1 MPVTGKTVCGK
12 MRTKQGKAYA
22 GEKIAFVHNGFSHS
36 TVNKEPVMSASPS
49 ISRHQRRQNVLIRF
63 GLFLWFSNAI
73 LLPALAVIFA
83 LLHPLE
89 SHAQAA
95 AFVTPNEVGAG
106 SLLLQA
112 TQDGKYIEAPRLAT
126 DVDIDVSGPTAR
138 AVLTQA
144 FENTTDKWVEALYV
158 FPLPDDSAVYS
169 LKMMIGNRVVVAD
182 IKEKQAARAIY
193 EQARKQGKK
202 ATLVEQQRPNVF
214 TNAVANIGPHEKIV
228 VQIEYQ
234 QSVRLADGRFSLRVP
249 LVVAPRYTPQDAS
262 PITQNAELKAGWGH
276 TKDGAARN
284 TGNKPVSATLMAP
297 DSNRTNPVTLKVN
310 LNAGFPLDDVKSL
323 YHMVKIDKLSDT
335 ERRIVLD
342 GDATADR
349 DFVLEWSAVVSNMP
363 SVGLFREHVGKDDY
377 VLAYITP
384 PTVATPQKAGREV
397 VFVIDNSGSMGGTS
411 IEQARASLDYALS
424 RLEPEDRFNV
434 IRFDDT
440 MTKFFP
446 DSVPASAD
454 NIASARSFVTGL
466 QAAGG
471 TEMLPPLHAALD
483 DTHQANGLRQVVF
496 LTDGEVN
503 NEQQL
508 LDAIA
513 QSRGRSRIFMVGI
526 GSAPNTYLMSRAAE
540 LGRGSFTHI
549 GSVAEVNERMHALFD
564 KLENPAVTDIAAN
577 FSQKNVSLS
586 PNLLPDIYHGEP
598 LVLAARMDKAA
609 GALTVSGK
617 IGDRPWTISLPLDQA
632 SNAKGISKIWAR
644 RQIDDAEV
652 NLTLGKISQ
661 ADADKRILQLALD
674 HHLVTRLTSLVAVD
688 SKRLRPKGTPLTAA
702 DIPLQLPAGWDY
714 DTLLGLGN
722 AKADAGHHQA
732 TGQAQRAYEDAELE
746 PISAQPPASVPLPQ
760 TATPAT
766 LLILRGLLA
775 LLFGASLLACAS
787 RRSKA

>member
-1 MPVTGKTVCGK
+1 
-12 MRTKQGKAYA
+12 
-22 GEKIAFVHNGFSHS
+22 
-36 TVNKEPVMSASPS
+36 MSASPS
-49 ISRHQRRQNVLIRF
+49 LSRSRNRHAVLTSV
-63 GLFLWFSNAI
+63 GLLLWFSNAI
-73 LLPALAVIFA
+73 LLPVLAVIFA

-89 SHAQAA
+89 SHAQPA
-95 AFVTPNEVGAG
+95 AFVTPNEMGAG
-106 SLLLQA
+106 SLLLQT
-112 TQDGKYIEAPRLAT
+112 TQDGKYVEAPRLAT

-144 FENTTDKWVEALYV
+144 FENSTDKWVEALYV
-158 FPLPDDSAVYS
+158 FPLPEDSAVYS
-169 LKMMIGNRVVVAD
+169 LKMIVGNRVVVAD

-193 EQARKQGKK
+193 EKARREGKK
-202 ATLVEQQRPNVF
+202 ASLVEQQRPNVF

-234 QSVRLADGRFSLRVP
+234 QAIHLADGRFSLRVP
-249 LVVAPRYTPQDAS
+249 LVVAPRYTPQNAEA
-262 PITQNAELKAGWGH
+262 ITQQADLKAGWGQS
-276 TKDGAARN
+276 KQNPSRK
-284 TGNKPVSATLMAP
+284 TGDTPVSAPLMVP
-297 DSNRTNPVTLKVN
+297 DSTRTNAVTLKVN
-310 LNAGFPLDDVKSL
+310 LDAGFPLDDVKSL
-323 YHMVKIDKLSDT
+323 YHTIKIDRLNDSA
-335 ERRIVLD
+335 RRIVLD

-349 DFVLEWSAVVSNMP
+349 DFVLEWSAVASNIP
-363 SVGLFREHVGKDDY
+363 SVGLFREHVSKDDY
-377 VLAYITP
+377 VLAYVMP
-384 PTVATPQKAGREV
+384 PAVVTPQKAGREV

-424 RLEPEDRFNV
+424 RLEPNDRFNV

-446 DSVPASAD
+446 DSVMATAN
-454 NIASARSFVTGL
+454 NIASARRFVTGL
-466 QAAGG
+466 EAAGG

-483 DTHQANGLRQVVF
+483 DSHQANGLRQVVF

-549 GSVAEVNERMHALFD
+549 GSVAEVNERMRALFD
-564 KLENPAVTDIAAN
+564 KLENPAVTNVAAD
-577 FSQKNVSLS
+577 FSEKNVNIS

-598 LVLAARMDKAA
+598 LVLAARMGKAA
-609 GALTVSGK
+609 GTLTVSGMV
-617 IGDRPWTISLPLDQA
+617 GDRPWTISLPLDQA

-652 NLTLGKISQ
+652 NLTLGKITQ
-661 ADADKRILQLALD
+661 TEADKRILHLALE

-688 SKRLRPKGTPLTAA
+688 SRRLRPANVPLTAA

-714 DTLLGLGN
+714 DKLLGIDTTRE
-722 AKADAGHHQA
+722 AKADTRHHQA
-732 TGQAQRAYEDAELE
+732 SDTSQSVETATDAQE
-746 PISAQPPASVPLPQ
+746 ISASPSASPPLPQ

-766 LLILRGLLA
+766 LLILQGLLA
-775 LLFGASLLACAS
+775 LLFGTSLLVFVS

>member
-1 MPVTGKTVCGK
+1 
-12 MRTKQGKAYA
+12 
-22 GEKIAFVHNGFSHS
+22 
-36 TVNKEPVMSASPS
+36 MSASPS
-49 ISRHQRRQNVLIRF
+49 ISRYQKRQNILIRF

-89 SHAQAA
+89 SHAQPA
-95 AFVTPNEVGAG
+95 AFVTPNEMGAG
-106 SLLLQA
+106 SLLLQ
-112 TQDGKYIEAPRLAT
+112 TREEGKYIEAPRLAT

-158 FPLPDDSAVYS
+158 FPLPEDSAVYS
-169 LKMMIGNRVVVAD
+169 LKMIVGNRVVVAD

-202 ATLVEQQRPNVF
+202 AALVEQQRPNVF

-234 QSVRLADGRFSLRVP
+234 QAVRLADGRFSLRVP
-249 LVVAPRYTPQDAS
+249 LVVAPRYTPQDAV
-262 PITQNAELKAGWGH
+262 PITQQADLKAGWGQS
-276 TKDGAARN
+276 KQSPSRKASD
-284 TGNKPVSATLMAP
+284 KPISAPLMAP
-297 DSNRTNPVTLKVN
+297 GGDRTNPVTLKVN

-323 YHMVKIDKLSDT
+323 YHAVKIDKVSDT
-335 ERRIVLD
+335 ERRIALD

-349 DFVLEWSAVVSNMP
+349 DFVLEWNAVASNVP

-377 VLAYITP
+377 VLAYVTP
-384 PTVATPQKAGREV
+384 PAVATPQKAGREV
-397 VFVIDNSGSMGGTS
+397 VFVVDNSGSMGGTS

-424 RLEPEDRFNV
+424 RLEPNDRFNV

-446 DSVPASAD
+446 DSVMATTE
-454 NIASARSFVTGL
+454 NIASARGFVTSL

-483 DTHQANGLRQVVF
+483 DSHQANGLRQVIF

-549 GSVAEVNERMHALFD
+549 GSVAEVNERMRALFD
-564 KLENPAVTDIAAN
+564 KLENPAVTDVAAS
-577 FSQKNVSLS
+577 FSEKNVSLS
-586 PNLLPDIYHGEP
+586 PNQLPDIYHGEP
-598 LVLAARMDKAA
+598 LVLAARMGKAA
-609 GALTVSGK
+609 GTLTVSGMV
-617 IGDRPWTISLPLDQA
+617 GDQPWTISLPLDQA

-652 NLTLGKISQ
+652 NLTLGKITQ

-688 SKRLRPKGTPLTAA
+688 TRRLRPTNAPLTAA

-714 DTLLGLGN
+714 DKLLGIGTTRD
-722 AKADAGHHQA
+722 AKADAKHHQTA
-732 TGQAQRAYEDAELE
+732 DKSQGADSNAELA
-746 PISAQPPASVPLPQ
+746 PISAPAPASVPLPQ
-760 TATPAT
+760 TATPGE
-766 LLILRGLLA
+766 LMILQGLLA
-775 LLFGASLLACAS
+775 LLLGTSLLALAS

>member
-1 MPVTGKTVCGK
+1 
-12 MRTKQGKAYA
+12 
-22 GEKIAFVHNGFSHS
+22 
-36 TVNKEPVMSASPS
+36 MSASPS
-49 ISRHQRRQNVLIRF
+49 LSRNRNQHAVLTGA

-73 LLPALAVIFA
+73 LLPVLAVILA

-89 SHAQAA
+89 SQAQPA
-95 AFVTPNEVGAG
+95 AFVTPNDMGAG
-106 SLLLQA
+106 SLLLQTA
-112 TQDGKYIEAPRLAT
+112 QDGKYIEAPRLAT
-126 DVDIDVSGPTAR
+126 DVDIDVNGPTAR

-144 FENTTDKWVEALYV
+144 FENSTDKWVEALYV
-158 FPLPDDSAVYS
+158 FPLPEDSAVYS
-169 LKMMIGNRVVVAD
+169 LKMIVGNRVIVAD

-193 EQARKQGKK
+193 EKARREGKK
-202 ATLVEQQRPNVF
+202 ASLVEQQRPNVF

-234 QSVRLADGRFSLRVP
+234 QAVHLADGRFSLRVP
-249 LVVAPRYTPQDAS
+249 LVVAPRYTPQ
-262 PITQNAELKAGWGH
+262 NAEAIAQRADLKAGWGQ
-276 TKDGAARN
+276 TKQSSSRN
-284 TGNKPVSATLMAP
+284 GVSKPVSAPLLAP
-297 DSNRTNPVTLKVN
+297 ESDRANPVTLKVN

-323 YHMVKIDKLSDT
+323 YHTVEIDRVSDGA
-335 ERRIVLD
+335 RRIVLD

-349 DFVLEWSAVVSNMP
+349 DFVLEWSAVASSVP

-377 VLAYITP
+377 VLAYVTP
-384 PTVATPQKAGREV
+384 PAVATSQKAGREV

-424 RLEPEDRFNV
+424 RLKTNDRFNV

-446 DSVPASAD
+446 DSVMATAD
-454 NIASARSFVTGL
+454 NIASARRFVTGL
-466 QAAGG
+466 DAAGG
-471 TEMLPPLHAALD
+471 TEMLPPLQAALD
-483 DTHQANGLRQVVF
+483 DSHQASGLRQVVF

-549 GSVAEVNERMHALFD
+549 GSVAEVDERMRILFD
-564 KLENPAVTDIAAN
+564 KLENPAVTNVAAA
-577 FSQKNVSLS
+577 FSEKNVNLS
-586 PNLLPDIYHGEP
+586 PSLLPDIYHGEP
-598 LVLAARMDKAA
+598 LVLAARMGKAA
-609 GALTVSGK
+609 GSLTISGMV
-617 IGDRPWTISLPLDQA
+617 GDRPWTISLPLDQA

-652 NLTLGKISQ
+652 NLTLGKITQ
-661 ADADKRILQLALD
+661 TEADKRILQLALE

-688 SKRLRPKGTPLTAA
+688 SKRLRPANTPLTTA

-714 DTLLGLGN
+714 DKLLGIEAMRE
-722 AKADAGHHQA
+722 AKADARDHQ
-732 TGQAQRAYEDAELE
+732 TGDKSQSVNGDADVQE
-746 PISAQPPASVPLPQ
+746 ISAPPSASPPLPQ

-766 LLILRGLLA
+766 LLFLQGLLA
-775 LLFGASLLACAS
+775 LLFGTSLLIFIS

>member
-1 MPVTGKTVCGK
+1 
-12 MRTKQGKAYA
+12 
-22 GEKIAFVHNGFSHS
+22 
-36 TVNKEPVMSASPS
+36 MSASPNV
-49 ISRHQRRQNVLIRF
+49 SRYQKRQNFLIRF
-63 GLFLWFSNAI
+63 GLLLWFSNAI
-73 LLPALAVIFA
+73 LLPVLAVIFA

-89 SHAQAA
+89 SHAQPT
-95 AFVTPNEVGAG
+95 AFVTPNEMGTG
-106 SLLLQA
+106 SLLLQ
-112 TQDGKYIEAPRLAT
+112 TKEDGKYIEAPRLAT
-126 DVDIDVSGPTAR
+126 DVDLDVNGPTAR

-158 FPLPDDSAVYS
+158 FPLPEDSAVYS
-169 LKMMIGNRVVVAD
+169 LKMIVGNRVVVAD

-193 EQARKQGKK
+193 EKARREGKK
-202 ATLVEQQRPNVF
+202 ASLVEQQRPNVF

-249 LVVAPRYTPQDAS
+249 LVVAPRYSPQDAS
-262 PITQNAELKAGWGH
+262 PITQQADLKAGWGQS
-276 TKDGAARN
+276 KQSPSRN
-284 TGNKPVSATLMAP
+284 KGSEQPVSAPLMA
-297 DSNRTNPVTLKVN
+297 SGGGRTNPVTLKVN

-323 YHMVKIDKLSDT
+323 YHAVKIDKVSDT
-335 ERRIVLD
+335 ERRITLD

-349 DFVLEWSAVVSNMP
+349 DFVLEWSAVASNMP

-377 VLAYITP
+377 MLAYVMP
-384 PTVATPQKAGREV
+384 PAVATPQKAGREV
-397 VFVIDNSGSMGGTS
+397 VLVIDNSGSMGGTS

-424 RLEPEDRFNV
+424 RLESNDRFNV
-434 IRFDDT
+434 IRFDNT

-446 DSVPASAD
+446 DSVMATAE
-454 NIASARSFVTGL
+454 NTASARRFVTGL
-466 QAAGG
+466 EAAGG
-471 TEMLPPLHAALD
+471 TEMLPPLQAALD
-483 DTHQANGLRQVVF
+483 DSHQANGLRQVVF
-496 LTDGEVN
+496 LTDGEVS

-513 QSRGRSRIFMVGI
+513 KSRGRSRIFMVGI

-549 GSVAEVNERMHALFD
+549 GSVAEVNERMRALFD
-564 KLENPAVTDIAAN
+564 KLENPAVIDLAAA
-577 FSQKNVSLS
+577 FSEKNVSLS

-598 LVLAARMDKAA
+598 LVLAARMGKAA
-609 GALTVSGK
+609 GTLTVSGK

-644 RQIDDAEV
+644 RQIEDAEV

-688 SKRLRPKGTPLTAA
+688 TKRLRPTNAPLTQA

-714 DTLLGLGN
+714 NKLLGIGATRD
-722 AKADAGHHQA
+722 AKADSKHQQTA
-732 TGQAQRAYEDAELE
+732 DKLQGADGDSELE
-746 PISAQPPASVPLPQ
+746 PISAPAQASVPLPQ
-760 TATPAT
+760 TATPGM
-766 LLILRGLLA
+766 LLILQGLLT
-775 LLFGASLLACAS
+775 LLCGASLLAFAS
-787 RRSKA
+787 RRSRA

>member
-1 MPVTGKTVCGK
+1 
-12 MRTKQGKAYA
+12 
-22 GEKIAFVHNGFSHS
+22 
-36 TVNKEPVMSASPS
+36 MSASPS
-49 ISRHQRRQNVLIRF
+49 LSRNRNQHAVLTGA

-73 LLPALAVIFA
+73 LLPVLAVILA

-89 SHAQAA
+89 SQAQPA
-95 AFVTPNEVGAG
+95 AFVTPNDMGAG
-106 SLLLQA
+106 SLLLQTA
-112 TQDGKYIEAPRLAT
+112 QDGKYIEAPRLAT
-126 DVDIDVSGPTAR
+126 DVDIDVNGPTAR

-144 FENTTDKWVEALYV
+144 FENSTDKWVEALYV
-158 FPLPDDSAVYS
+158 FPLPEDSAVYS
-169 LKMMIGNRVVVAD
+169 LKMIVGNRVIVAD

-193 EQARKQGKK
+193 EKARREGKK
-202 ATLVEQQRPNVF
+202 ASLVEQQRPNVF

-234 QSVRLADGRFSLRVP
+234 QAVHLADGRFSLRVP
-249 LVVAPRYTPQDAS
+249 LVVAPRYTPQ
-262 PITQNAELKAGWGH
+262 NAEAIAQRADLKAGWGQ
-276 TKDGAARN
+276 TKQSSSRN
-284 TGNKPVSATLMAP
+284 GVSKPVSAPLLAP
-297 DSNRTNPVTLKVN
+297 ESDRANPVTLKVN

-323 YHMVKIDKLSDT
+323 YHTVEIDRVSDGA
-335 ERRIVLD
+335 RRIVLD

-349 DFVLEWSAVVSNMP
+349 DFVLEWSAVASSVP

-377 VLAYITP
+377 VLAYVTP
-384 PTVATPQKAGREV
+384 PAVATSQKAGREV

-424 RLEPEDRFNV
+424 RLKTNDRFNV

-446 DSVPASAD
+446 DSVMATAD
-454 NIASARSFVTGL
+454 NIASARRFVTGL
-466 QAAGG
+466 DASGG
-471 TEMLPPLHAALD
+471 TEMLPPLQAALD
-483 DTHQANGLRQVVF
+483 DSHQTPGLRQVVF

-549 GSVAEVNERMHALFD
+549 GSVAEVDERMRILFD
-564 KLENPAVTDIAAN
+564 KLENPAVTNVAAA
-577 FSQKNVSLS
+577 FSEKNVNLS
-586 PNLLPDIYHGEP
+586 PSLLPDIYHGEP
-598 LVLAARMDKAA
+598 LVLAARMGKAA
-609 GALTVSGK
+609 GSLTVSGMV
-617 IGDRPWTISLPLDQA
+617 GDRPWTISLPLDQA

-652 NLTLGKISQ
+652 NLTLGKITQ
-661 ADADKRILQLALD
+661 TEADKRILQLALE

-688 SKRLRPKGTPLTAA
+688 SKRLRPANTPLTTA

-714 DTLLGLGN
+714 DKLLGIEAMRE
-722 AKADAGHHQA
+722 AKADTRDHQ
-732 TGQAQRAYEDAELE
+732 TGDKSQSVNGDADVQE
-746 PISAQPPASVPLPQ
+746 ISAPPSASPPLPQ
-760 TATPAT
+760 TATPAM
-766 LLILRGLLA
+766 LLILQGLLA
-775 LLFGASLLACAS
+775 LLFGASLLIFIS

>member
-1 MPVTGKTVCGK
+1 ML
-12 MRTKQGKAYA
+12 
-22 GEKIAFVHNGFSHS
+22 
-36 TVNKEPVMSASPS
+36 ASPS
-49 ISRHQRRQNVLIRF
+49 ISRRQNRQNVLMRI
-63 GLFLWFSNAI
+63 GLLLWFSNAI
-73 LLPALAVIFA
+73 LLPVLAVIFA

-89 SHAQAA
+89 SHAQPA
-95 AFVTPNEVGAG
+95 AFVTPNEMGAG
-106 SLLLQA
+106 SLLLQ
-112 TQDGKYIEAPRLAT
+112 TKEDGKYIEAPRLAT
-126 DVDIDVSGPTAR
+126 DVALDVNGPTAR

-144 FENTTDKWVEALYV
+144 FENSTDKWVEALYV
-158 FPLPDDSAVYS
+158 FPLPEDSAVYS
-169 LKMMIGNRVVVAD
+169 LKMIVGNRVIVAD
-182 IKEKQAARAIY
+182 IKEKQAARALY
-193 EQARKQGKK
+193 EQARRQGKK

-234 QSVRLADGRFSLRVP
+234 QAVRLTDGRFSLRVP

-262 PITQNAELKAGWGH
+262 PITQHADLKAGWGQ
-276 TKDGAARN
+276 TQNSPSRN
-284 TGNKPVSATLMAP
+284 AGDKPVSAPLLAP
-297 DSNRTNPVTLKVN
+297 DNDRTNPVTLTVN

-323 YHMVKIDKLSDT
+323 YHTVKIDKMSDSA
-335 ERRIVLD
+335 RRIVLD
-342 GDATADR
+342 SDATADR
-349 DFVLEWSAVVSNMP
+349 DFVLEWNAVASNVP

-377 VLAYITP
+377 VLAYVTP
-384 PTVATPQKAGREV
+384 PAVATPQKAGREV

-424 RLEPEDRFNV
+424 RLEPNDRFNV

-446 DSVPASAD
+446 DSVMATAD
-454 NIASARSFVTGL
+454 NIASARRFVTSL
-466 QAAGG
+466 EAAGG

-483 DTHQANGLRQVVF
+483 DSHQADGLRQVVF

-503 NEQQL
+503 NERQL

-549 GSVAEVNERMHALFD
+549 GSVAEVNDRMRALFD
-564 KLENPAVTDIAAN
+564 KLENPAVTDVAAV
-577 FSQKNVSLS
+577 FSEKNVNIT

-598 LVLAARMDKAA
+598 LVLAARMGKAT
-609 GALTVSGK
+609 GTLTVSGK
-617 IGDRPWTISLPLDQA
+617 VGDRPWTISLPLDQA

-661 ADADKRILQLALD
+661 TDADKRVLQLALD
-674 HHLVTRLTSLVAVD
+674 HHLVTRLSSLVAVD
-688 SKRLRPKGTPLTAA
+688 TKRLRPVNTPPTQA

-714 DTLLGLGN
+714 DKLFGIGATRD
-722 AKADAGHHQA
+722 AKADIRHQ
-732 TGQAQRAYEDAELE
+732 QALDKSQGADSDAELA
-746 PISAQPPASVPLPQ
+746 PISAPAPASVPLPQ
-760 TATPAT
+760 TATPGT
-766 LLILRGLLA
+766 LLILQGLFA
-775 LLFGASLLACAS
+775 LLLGVTMLIFAS
-787 RRSKA
+787 RRSRA

>member
-1 MPVTGKTVCGK
+1 
-12 MRTKQGKAYA
+12 
-22 GEKIAFVHNGFSHS
+22 
-36 TVNKEPVMSASPS
+36 MSASPN
-49 ISRHQRRQNVLIRF
+49 ISRYQKRQNFLIRF
-63 GLFLWFSNAI
+63 GLLLWFSNAI
-73 LLPALAVIFA
+73 LLPVLAVVFA

-89 SHAQAA
+89 SHAQPA
-95 AFVTPNEVGAG
+95 AFVTPNEMGTG
-106 SLLLQA
+106 SLLLQ
-112 TQDGKYIEAPRLAT
+112 TKEEGKYIEAPRLAT
-126 DVDIDVSGPTAR
+126 DVDLDVNGPTAR

-158 FPLPDDSAVYS
+158 FPLPEDSAVYS
-169 LKMMIGNRVVVAD
+169 LKMIVGNRVVVAD

-193 EQARKQGKK
+193 EKARKEGKK
-202 ATLVEQQRPNVF
+202 ASLVEQQRPNVF

-249 LVVAPRYTPQDAS
+249 LVVAPRYSPQDAS
-262 PITQNAELKAGWGH
+262 PITQQADLKAGWGQS
-276 TKDGAARN
+276 KQRSSRE
-284 TGNKPVSATLMAP
+284 VSDKSISAPLMAP
-297 DSNRTNPVTLKVN
+297 GSDRANPVTLKVN

-323 YHMVKIDKLSDT
+323 YHAVKIDKVTDA

-349 DFVLEWSAVVSNMP
+349 DFVLEWSAVASNMP
-363 SVGLFREHVGKDDY
+363 SVGLFREHVGQDDY
-377 VLAYITP
+377 VLAYVMP
-384 PTVATPQKAGREV
+384 PAVATPRKAGREV

-424 RLEPEDRFNV
+424 RLEPSDRFNV
-434 IRFDDT
+434 IRFDNT
-440 MTKFFP
+440 ITKFFS
-446 DSVPASAD
+446 DSVMATAE
-454 NIASARSFVTGL
+454 NIASARRFVTGL
-466 QAAGG
+466 EAAGG
-471 TEMLPPLHAALD
+471 TEMLPPLQAALD
-483 DTHQANGLRQVVF
+483 DSHQASGLRQVVF

-513 QSRGRSRIFMVGI
+513 KSRGRSRIFMVGI

-549 GSVAEVNERMHALFD
+549 GSVAEVNERMRALFD
-564 KLENPAVTDIAAN
+564 KLENPAVTDVAAA
-577 FSQKNVSLS
+577 FSQKDVNLS

-598 LVLAARMDKAA
+598 LVLAARMGKAA
-609 GALTVSGK
+609 GTLTVSGE
-617 IGDRPWTISLPLDQA
+617 IGDRAWTISLPLDQA

-652 NLTLGKISQ
+652 NLTLGKITQ

-688 SKRLRPKGTPLTAA
+688 TKRLRPANAPLTQA

-714 DTLLGLGN
+714 DKLLGIGAARD
-722 AKADAGHHQA
+722 AKADSRHRQTADKSRGA
-732 TGQAQRAYEDAELE
+732 DAELE
-746 PISAQPPASVPLPQ
+746 PISTPAQASVPLPQ
-760 TATPAT
+760 TATPGM
-766 LLILRGLLA
+766 LLILQGLLA
-775 LLFGASLLACAS
+775 LLCGASLLILAS
-787 RRSKA
+787 RRSRA